1 MNIYSRNVQNFKPKR
16 LIHEN
21 CLIFRILKYILAV
34 NPKRLLLLQ
43 KYFLLDSPQTST
55 NATQLRT
62 FLQTRATANKDII
75 FKSFLY
81 RKYSI
86 LFLVVSQ
93 I

>member
-1 MNIYSRNVQNFKPKR
+1 
-16 LIHEN
+16 
-21 CLIFRILKYILAV
+21 
-34 NPKRLLLLQ
+34 LLQ

-55 NATQLRT
+55 NAMQLRT